1 MRFTARTIL
10 LALAVVLFIV
20 ALFTDENWTDLV
32 ALGLAAFAAAFVVED
47 LGIGREGFG
56 TRT

>member
-20 ALFTDENWTDLV
+20 ALFTEENWPDLV
-32 ALGLAAFAAAFVVED
+32 ALGLAAFAAGFVVED